1 MWDSRQRNVD
11 NAMSVYAMNNT
22 GPWYNEWLNDKQD
35 KEWSIFRKN
44 ELEERDVTQDRTR
57 LN

>member
-1 MWDSRQRNVD
+1 
-11 NAMSVYAMNNT
+11 MSVYAMNNT
-22 GPWYNEWLNDKQD
+22 RPWYNEQLNDKQD

>member
-1 MWDSRQRNVD
+1 
-11 NAMSVYAMNNT
+11 MSVYPVNNT
-22 GPWYNEWLNDKQD
+22 GPWYNERLNDKKD

-44 ELEERDVTQDRTR
+44 EPEERDVTQNWTK